1 MRQTPMDRW
10 IESAEA
16 TRFCQIAQQTCA
28 RPMESTTPTNSLL
41 SRLRS
46 VVRPETLHQS
56 QLYAAV
62 TRLSA
67 SA

>member
-1 MRQTPMDRW
+1 MRQTQMGRW
-10 IESAEA
+10 IEAAEA

-28 RPMESTTPTNSLL
+28 RSMEPTPLTNSLL

-46 VVRPETLHQS
+46 MVRPETLHQS
-56 QLYAAV
+56 QLYTAV
-62 TRLSA
+62 TRSSA